1 MISFIS
7 GFFQGIGDFFAAIAA
22 ISFNEEELR
31 LAGWFFSEVVVFMLI
46 LGGCF
51 GIGLWCVYL
60 DEKKKKKKAAKRKK

>member
-22 ISFNEEELR
+22 ISFSEEELR

-51 GIGLWCVYL
+51 GVGLW
-60 DEKKKKKKAAKRKK
+60 